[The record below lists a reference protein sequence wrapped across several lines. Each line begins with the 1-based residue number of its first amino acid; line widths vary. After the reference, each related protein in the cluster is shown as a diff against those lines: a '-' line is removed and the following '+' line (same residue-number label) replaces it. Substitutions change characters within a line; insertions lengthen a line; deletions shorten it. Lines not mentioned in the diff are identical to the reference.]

1 MGLNRKQKEAVEYLD
16 GPLLVLAGPGTGKTQ
31 LLSSKVAY
39 ILQNIGDINPGNIL
53 CLTFTEAGASNMRER
68 LLSIVGPE
76 ASGVHI
82 HTYHSFGSDIL
93 AQYKN
98 YAERF
103 DRNLD
108 EPIDSVMQYKIIKQI
123 LADLSPLDILKNA
136 EIKDVISSI
145 SEAKSANLT
154 ADDLELIAK
163 NNIENT
169 KAMNAELSIILDEII
184 PRMKFEPALN
194 IYTRVL
200 STIEKYVSDEK
211 IVKWVPCEANILAE
225 SLKNTI
231 INESKKEKPSISVLS
246 KWRDKYFEKDQNNH
260 YQLSNYVANK
270 KLLSL
275 SGVMKKYEECLAKN
289 NLFDFTD
296 MIQQAIKILETDDG
310 FRYTLQERYQYIL
323 LDEYQDTNPSQASL
337 INLLVN
343 KNYTFIMAVGDDDQA
358 IFEFQGASASN
369 LSDFKNEY
377 NAKVITLTENYRSTA
392 EILDLSHK
400 IADELEFSFSKLN
413 NIEKI
418 LTSVRNDEIT
428 NGENE
433 PFIHR
438 HEFKSADSEYAWV
451 AKEINQLIEA
461 GEKQGEIA
469 VITPK
474 HKYIAPLLPHLKAYD
489 KINISYEKRE
499 NVLEDRY
506 IHELATLARFIY
518 EISINNN
525 PSYMLLEILTFDFF
539 NIPAIDAISALKTT
553 RKDTKATLDYLKDSE
568 NENLKNTAIFI
579 ANMVAKSFD
588 TPLEQFIDEMLS
600 ESKFIEHYTKNEIN
614 FKTFNLYENLSI
626 LRERIKKHVKAEKP
640 RLKDF
645 IDFLDDYE
653 AAGEIILNT
662 SPYQDASDSIQI
674 LTAHKSKG
682 LEFKHVFIVATDD
695 TAWGNSKGNNNKL
708 TLPKN
713 LESIRHTG
721 NTEDEKIRL
730 FFVAITRAKKTL
742 TMTNSKQDFSGK
754 SPKRLEYLKEYEVN
768 DNEVCSPLLK
778 DPNIIEHYEDAPLVE
793 QTDNIKNQWIA
804 SYLKTEP
811 DFRATLEKS
820 VENFT
825 LFPTALTN
833 FIDISYAGPI
843 EFYKKYILHA
853 PEEPADFSLEFG
865 TLVHATFENV
875 TNKKLSDAAAIE
887 FFESEVKKLDID
899 EKEKTDMLKR
909 GEISIRESLKAFRN
923 ILVPEDEN
931 IKARAELN
939 LGAEHLVYNGIPI
952 TGKIDHININEKTKE
967 IELYDFKTGNFHAE
981 KWASHPT
988 LYKYTLQLL
997 FYKLLLNTSQ
1007 TYKNY
1012 KITRAH
1018 ILFVAPSSKDLA
1030 ISELKNDVDLVHD
1043 KIYDFTATDE
1053 QDFKELLA
1061 AVYRHIKALDFID
1074 PKSPLY
1080 VLPDK
1085 AKGIKD
1091 IYKFCDIIKT
1101 PIDKC

>member
-1 MGLNRKQKEAVEYLD
+1 MGLNQKQKEAVEYLD

-39 ILQNIGDINPGNIL
+39 ILQNIGDINPENIL
-53 CLTFTEAGASNMRER
+53 CLTFTEAGAANMRER

-108 EPIDSVMQYKIIKQI
+108 DPIDTVAQYKIIKEIQ
-123 LADLSPLDILKNA
+123 DNLSPLDILKTA
-136 EIKDVISSI
+136 EISDIISTI
-145 SEAKSANLT
+145 SDAKSANLNCL
-154 ADDLELIAK
+154 DLKKVAEENIKDSEQMNSELA
-163 NNIENT
+163 
-169 KAMNAELSIILDEII
+169 LILKKIV
-184 PRMKFEPALN
+184 PRMKFEPALK
-194 IYTRVL
+194 IYTDAL
-200 STIEKYVSDEK
+200 AAIEKYVSSEK
-211 IVKWVPCEANILAE
+211 IVKWVSREANTIAE

-231 INESKKEKPSISVLS
+231 IEESKKEKPSISALTA
-246 KWRDKYFEKDQNNH
+246 WRNKFFEKDANNN
-260 YQLSNYVANK
+260 YRLKNYVANK

-275 SGVMKKYEECLAKN
+275 SNIMASYEKYLAEN

-296 MIQQAIKILETDDG
+296 MIEQAIKILKEDDG
-310 FRYTLQERYQYIL
+310 FRFTLQERYQYIL
-323 LDEYQDTNPSQASL
+323 LDEFQDTNPSQASL
-337 INLLVN
+337 INLLTN
-343 KNYTFIMAVGDDDQA
+343 KDYTFIMAVGDDDQA

-369 LSDFKNEY
+369 LSDFKTEY
-377 NAKVITLTENYRSTA
+377 DAKVITLTENYRSTA

-400 IADELEFSFSKLN
+400 IADELDFSFSKLN
-413 NIEKI
+413 HIEKV

-428 NGENE
+428 EGEDKT
-433 PFIHR
+433 FISR

-451 AKEINQLIEA
+451 AKEINHLIET

-469 VITPK
+469 IITPK

-506 IHELATLARFIY
+506 IHELITLARFIY
-518 EISINNN
+518 EISVSHN
-525 PSYMLLEILTFDFF
+525 PAHMLLEILTFDFF
-539 NIPAIDAISALKTT
+539 KIPAIDAISALKSNYQDT
-553 RKDTKATLDYLKDSE
+553 RSALDYLKESE
-568 NENLKNTAIFI
+568 NENLKNAAEII
-579 ANMVAKSFD
+579 AELVAKSFD
-588 TPLEQFIDEMLS
+588 TPLEQFIDEILNQTNMID
-600 ESKFIEHYTKNEIN
+600 FYTKNEIN
-614 FKTFNLYENLSI
+614 FKTFSLYENLTT
-626 LRERIKKHVKAEKP
+626 LRERVKKHVKVEKP

-645 IDFLDDYE
+645 IAFLDDYE
-653 AAGEIILNT
+653 AAGEIVLNT

-682 LEFKHVFIVATDD
+682 LEFKHVFIIATDD

-721 NTEDEKIRL
+721 NTEEEKIRL

-754 SPKRLEYLKEYEVN
+754 SPKRLAYLKEYEVN
-768 DNEVCSPLLK
+768 DEEVCSPLLK
-778 DPNIIEHYEDAPLVE
+778 NPDVVEHHEDVSISERTENLE
-793 QTDNIKNQWIA
+793 RQWIA
-804 SYLKTEP
+804 NYLKSEP
-811 DFRATLEKS
+811 DFRAVLEKS
-820 VENFT
+820 VENFVI
-825 LFPTALTN
+825 FPTALTS

-843 EFYKKYILHA
+843 EFYKRYILRA

-875 TNKKLSDAAAIE
+875 TNKKLSVEAALE
-887 FFESEVKKLDID
+887 FFKSEVEKLDVD
-899 EKEKTDMLKR
+899 EKTKLDMLKR
-909 GEISIRESLKAFRN
+909 GEISIKESLKAFYN
-923 ILVPEDEN
+923 ILVPENEN

-939 LGAEHLVYNGIPI
+939 LAAERLVFSGIPI
-952 TGKIDHININEKTKE
+952 TGKIDHINIDEQNKTIE
-967 IELYDFKTGNFHAE
+967 IYDFKTGNFHTE
-981 KWASHPT
+981 KWSSHPT

-997 FYKLLLNTSQ
+997 FYKLLLNTSP

-1012 KITRAH
+1012 KVTRAH
-1018 ILFVAPSSKDLA
+1018 ILFVTPSSKELA
-1030 ISELKNDVDLVHD
+1030 INELNGSSVDLVHD
-1043 KIYDFTATDE
+1043 KIYDFSNEDE
-1053 QDFKELLA
+1053 KDFKELLEKI
-1061 AVYRHIKALDFID
+1061 YHHIKTLDFID
-1074 PKSPLY
+1074 KNSPLF

-1085 AKGIKD
+1085 SHGIKD
-1091 IYKFCDIIKT
+1091 IYNFCELIKS
-1101 PIDKC
+1101 ID